1 MKLGWVILYVPDVR
15 RSVEFY
21 ERAFGLTRRATGDVG
36 EFAEM
41 ETGTTALAFA
51 AHTLIERMGMED
63 PRKAAPHGSEI
74 ALVSPEAEVEA
85 AWQRAVDAGA
95 VPLKPLE
102 KRPWGQTVGYVRD
115 LDGFTVEICTP
126 VAPG

>member
-1 MKLGWVILYVPDVR
+1 MKLGWVIHYVADVR

-21 ERAFGLTRRATGDVG
+21 ERAFGLKRRSDEIG

-41 ETGTTALAFA
+41 ETGATALAFA
-51 AHTLIERMGMED
+51 AHALIQRMGMED
-63 PRKAAPHGSEI
+63 PSGATPHGSEI
-74 ALVSPEAEVEA
+74 ALVCPEAAIEA

-95 VPLKPLE
+95 TPLQPLT

-126 VAPG
+126 VGGG